1 MTLNFRQA
9 ATSALIGGIAAAL
22 VGLVLHR
29 GAFGSSQFAFAA
41 AVGLAIGASRL
52 IEVAK
57 KR

>member
-1 MTLNFRQA
+1 MTLNLRQA
-9 ATSALIGGIAAAL
+9 ATSGLIGSIAAAL

>member
-1 MTLNFRQA
+1 MTLNVRQA

-22 VGLVLHR
+22 VGVVLHH
-29 GAFGSSQFAFAA
+29 GAFGSNQFAFAA
-41 AVGLAIGASRL
+41 AIGLAIGASRL